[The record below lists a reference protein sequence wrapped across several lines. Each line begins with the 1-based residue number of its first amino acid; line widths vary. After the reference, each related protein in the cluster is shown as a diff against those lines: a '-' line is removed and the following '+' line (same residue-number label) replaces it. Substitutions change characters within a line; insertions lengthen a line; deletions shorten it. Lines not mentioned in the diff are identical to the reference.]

1 MGDTRLNHLGSILES
16 RNSALRREAAVA
28 FGKYCLS
35 DDKVAEVLLTHICS
49 TSWDGRVAAADA
61 SNSLLLNME
70 AYSGNIEDSPISS
83 ALQDVDAAFV
93 LKTFNPFLRDVPRPI
108 LCQTSACEE

>member
-49 TSWDGRVAAADA
+49 TSWMDD
-61 SNSLLLNME
+61 
-70 AYSGNIEDSPISS
+70 GNIEDSPISS

-108 LCQTSACEE
+108 LCQTSACKE